1 MKAVAIGG
9 YTSGEKFIAG
19 CLPSDVCVAIDNGHG
34 DRFHTIGKRSPDG
47 RYYEGE
53 WSRVVSTKLKKAL
66 EEMGFNAWLVVP
78 EKDVD
83 VPLLERC
90 RRANEYMKKNPD
102 KYHIFISLHTNA
114 AGDKSLDK
122 DGWCNSATGLEVYC
136 STKAS
141 EASKV
146 LAHNV
151 YKAGVEMGLKGN
163 RAGNDYKTANFT
175 VITDTKMPAI
185 LTESAFHTNKADVD
199 YLLSDKGQEDIVN
212 YHVAGVCKTFGIPYS
227 IVKA

>member
-34 DRFHTIGKRSPDG
+34 DRYHTIGKCSSDG

-53 WSRVVSTKLKKAL
+53 WSRVVAPKLKAAL

-90 RRANEYMKKNPD
+90 RRANEYMKAHPD
-102 KYHIFISLHTNA
+102 KYHIFISFHSDAEPKETL
-114 AGDKSLDK
+114 GK
-122 DGWCNSATGLEVYC
+122 DGWGNARGMGVHIAP
-136 STKAS
+136 KAS
-141 EASKV
+141 EASKI
-146 LAHNV
+146 LARNV
-151 YKAGVEMGLKGN
+151 YDAAMAMGLKGN
-163 RAGNDYKTANFT
+163 RSGSGPKVNPWT

-199 YLLSDKGQEDIVN
+199 FLLSEAGQETVVN